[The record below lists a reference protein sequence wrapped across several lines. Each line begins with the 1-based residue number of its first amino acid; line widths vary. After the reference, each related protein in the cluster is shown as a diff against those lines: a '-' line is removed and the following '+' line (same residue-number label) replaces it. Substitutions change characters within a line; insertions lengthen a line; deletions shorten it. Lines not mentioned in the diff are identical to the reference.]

1 MKAAS
6 RGLFLWGDGIQET
19 AMRIQEFATLTGLGV
34 HTLRYYEKLGL
45 LVPARNA
52 SGHRDYH
59 RSDLDWAAFI
69 KRLKATDMPLEE
81 IQRYA
86 MLRAQGE
93 MTAGAR
99 RELLA
104 QHARRLEA
112 RLAEQTEHLVRL
124 KDKMAYYDE
133 TLLKNS
139 A

>member
-1 MKAAS
+1 
-6 RGLFLWGDGIQET
+6 
-19 AMRIQEFATLTGLGV
+19 MRIQAFATLTGLGV

-52 SGHRDYH
+52 SGHRDYS

-69 KRLKATDMPLEE
+69 KRLKATAMPLEE

-86 MLRAQGE
+86 LLRAQGE
-93 MTAGAR
+93 TTAGAR
-99 RELLA
+99 HELLA
-104 QHARRLEA
+104 HHAQRLEA
-112 RLAEQTEHLVRL
+112 RLAEQADHLVRL
-124 KDKMAYYDE
+124 KEKMAYYDE

>member
-6 RGLFLWGDGIQET
+6 RGLFLWAHHTGT
-19 AMRIQEFATLTGLGV
+19 PMRIQEFSTLTGLGV

-52 SGHRDYH
+52 SGHRDY
-59 RSDLDWAAFI
+59 RRADLDWAAFI
-69 KRLKATDMPLEE
+69 KRLKETDMPLEA

-86 MLRAQGE
+86 HLRAQGDA
-93 MTAGAR
+93 TAAER

-104 QHARRLEA
+104 QHAQHLEA
-112 RLAEQTEHLVRL
+112 RLAQQAEHLARL
-124 KDKMAYYDE
+124 KEKMAYYDQ